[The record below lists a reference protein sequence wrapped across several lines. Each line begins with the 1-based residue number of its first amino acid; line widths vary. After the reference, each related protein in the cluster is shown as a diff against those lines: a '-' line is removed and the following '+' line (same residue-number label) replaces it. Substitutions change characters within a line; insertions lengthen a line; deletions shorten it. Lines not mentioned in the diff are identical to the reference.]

1 MKSVIITGASGGIG
15 KACTELFAKRGWNVL
30 AGYKSNDKFA
40 EDFAGKEYAGKIVS
54 FYCDVCDI
62 SSLRSFAAKAVFEFG
77 KINAAVICAGVAHA
91 CPLFSETENDFDKI
105 MNINTKGAFF
115 SAQAAA
121 REMTGGGSIIF
132 VSSMWGIS
140 GAANESAYS
149 ASKSALGGLTRAL
162 AKELATADIRVNCV
176 APGVVDTKMNACYSE
191 EDMRILA
198 EKTPLS
204 RIASPSEIAAPIY
217 FLASEDA
224 SFITGQVISVDGGF
238 CL

>member
-15 KACTELFAKRGWNVL
+15 KACAELFAKRGWNVL
-30 AGYKSNDKFA
+30 AGYKSNADFADSFA
-40 EDFAGKEYAGKIVS
+40 ENEYAGKIIP

-62 SSLRSFAAKAVFEFG
+62 SSLRAFAAKAVFEFG
-77 KINAAVICAGVAHA
+77 KIDAAVLCAGIAHA
-91 CPLFSETENDFDKI
+91 APLFYETEEDFDNV
-105 MNINTKGAFF
+105 MNVNTKGAFF

-121 REMTGGGSIIF
+121 REMTDGGSIIF

-149 ASKSALGGLTRAL
+149 ASKSALSGLTRAL
-162 AKELATADIRVNCV
+162 AKELATSDIRVNCI
-176 APGVVDTKMNACYSE
+176 APGVAATKMNSCYSE

-224 SFITGQVISVDGGF
+224 SFITGQIISADGGF